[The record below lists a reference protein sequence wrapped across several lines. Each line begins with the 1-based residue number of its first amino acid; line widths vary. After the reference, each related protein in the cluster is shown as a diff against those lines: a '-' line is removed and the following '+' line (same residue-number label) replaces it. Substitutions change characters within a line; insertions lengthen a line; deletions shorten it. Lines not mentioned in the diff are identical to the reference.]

1 MAGENVNLPVS
12 LAVLALSVAL
22 LFFGRGRE
30 GEAHP
35 IIRKSPWIVG
45 QLFGMTVM
53 VMFAAG
59 LMGIAANLNWLHSPP
74 AASRRRGPSKNWT
87 PALSSQ
93 TTTAKSW
100 RMSILRM
107 SRADDPQP
115 NYCFAMRRGGSRRI
129 L

>member
-1 MAGENVNLPVS
+1 MQDWSLSSYRCVAGENMNLPVS

-59 LMGIAANLNWLHSPP
+59 LMGIAANLNWLH
-74 AASRRRGPSKNWT
+74 
-87 PALSSQ
+87 
-93 TTTAKSW
+93 
-100 RMSILRM
+100 
-107 SRADDPQP
+107 
-115 NYCFAMRRGGSRRI
+115 
-129 L
+129 

>member
-1 MAGENVNLPVS
+1 MQDWSLSSYRCVAGENMNLPVS

-53 VMFAAG
+53 VMFAVDG
-59 LMGIAANLNWLHSPP
+59 HRGKSELAALTARRFLPP
-74 AASRRRGPSKNWT
+74 
-87 PALSSQ
+87 
-93 TTTAKSW
+93 
-100 RMSILRM
+100 
-107 SRADDPQP
+107 
-115 NYCFAMRRGGSRRI
+115 
-129 L
+129 